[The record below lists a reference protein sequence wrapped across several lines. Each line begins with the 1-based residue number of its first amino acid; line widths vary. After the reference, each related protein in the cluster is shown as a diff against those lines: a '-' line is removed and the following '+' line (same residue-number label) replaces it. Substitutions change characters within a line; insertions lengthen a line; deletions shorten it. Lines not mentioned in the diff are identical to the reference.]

1 VVDPT
6 IPSNPVV
13 VVSSSGWTGVKM
25 AIGTLLRILDVGV
38 DALTYPVADTKSRR
52 RSEMPW

>member
-1 VVDPT
+1 
-6 IPSNPVV
+6 
-13 VVSSSGWTGVKM
+13 M